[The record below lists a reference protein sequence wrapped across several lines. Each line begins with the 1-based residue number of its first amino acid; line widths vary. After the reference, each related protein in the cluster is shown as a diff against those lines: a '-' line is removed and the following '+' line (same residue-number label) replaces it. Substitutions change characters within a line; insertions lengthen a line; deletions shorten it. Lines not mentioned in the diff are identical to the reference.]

1 MSTIGKFALPACAK
15 LDMIDPPWV
24 EWRAQMRERVIET
37 LQKILG
43 PEVDLDDTRLE
54 LASLRMLEVVVAL
67 ENEFGAHIP
76 EDAPLARITSSVDN
90 IVAYL
95 SKLR

>member
-1 MSTIGKFALPACAK
+1 
-15 LDMIDPPWV
+15 
-24 EWRAQMRERVIET
+24 MRERVIET

-54 LASLRMLEVVVAL
+54 LESLKRLEVVVAL

-76 EDAPLARITSSVDN
+76 EDAPLAHITSSVDN

-95 SKLR
+95 SKLC

>member
-1 MSTIGKFALPACAK
+1 VIAPVLAK
-15 LDMIDPPWV
+15 LAIVYGTWV
-24 EWRAQMRERVIET
+24 EWRPSMRKRVIET

-43 PEVDLDDTRLE
+43 PEVDVDDIRLE
-54 LASLRMLEVVVAL
+54 LESLKRLEIVVAL

-76 EDAPLARITSSVDN
+76 EDAPLARITSSVDS

-95 SKLR
+95 RKLC